1 MTRKERIELANKIYE
16 MSKDEFK
23 KENNNLIETLVKK
36 KSKILLRFK
45 AVFIVVDYLYDE
57 MKKRKLSEDE
67 EYIFSSGYDFLYD
80 EFETIKSLLHEY
92 FNDNINRME
101 MCSQTINLL
110 LLVEEVKG
118 EVLNTDKIKNEVK
131 RLNDLE
137 DKIYDYLKKGEDAP
151 DEYFEVVDEIT
162 DDIFDKNEI
171 EVNLIE
177 EIFYEIALEYD
188 IYPEDDTNYVND
200 FMRWYVDLNL
210 IDKLS
215 FVLQL

>member
-1 MTRKERIELANKIYE
+1 MELTLFDDYYN
-16 MSKDEFK
+16 FK
-23 KENNNLIETLVKK
+23 KENDSLISTLVKK

-45 AVFIVVDYLYDE
+45 AVFIVVDYLFDE
-57 MKKRKLSEDE
+57 MKKRKLTEDE
-67 EYIFSSGYDFLYD
+67 EYIFSTGYDFLYD
-80 EFETIKSLLHEY
+80 EFEIIKSVLHEY

-131 RLNDLE
+131 KLNDLE
-137 DKIYDYLKKGEDAP
+137 DKIYDYLKKGEEAP
-151 DEYFEVVDEIT
+151 DEYFELIDDIT
-162 DDIFDKNEI
+162 LDIFDKNDI

-188 IYPEDDTNYVND
+188 IYPEDDTNYFND
-200 FMRWYVDLNL
+200 FMLNQ
-210 IDKLS
+210 INKMRK
-215 FVLQL
+215 

>member
-1 MTRKERIELANKIYE
+1 MELTLFDDYYN
-16 MSKDEFK
+16 FK
-23 KENNNLIETLVKK
+23 KENDSLISTLVKK

-45 AVFIVVDYLYDE
+45 AVFIVVDYLFDE
-57 MKKRKLSEDE
+57 MKKRKLTEDE
-67 EYIFSSGYDFLYD
+67 EYIFSTGYDFLYD
-80 EFETIKSLLHEY
+80 EFEIIKSVLHEY

-131 RLNDLE
+131 KLNDLE
-137 DKIYDYLKKGEDAP
+137 DKIYDYLKKGEEAP
-151 DEYFEVVDEIT
+151 DEYFELIDDIT
-162 DDIFDKNEI
+162 LDIFDKNDI

-188 IYPEDDTNYVND
+188 IYPEDDTNYFNE
-200 FMRWYVDLNL
+200 FMLNQ
-210 IDKLS
+210 INKNRK
-215 FVLQL
+215 

>member
-1 MTRKERIELANKIYE
+1 MELTLFDDYYN
-16 MSKDEFK
+16 FK
-23 KENNNLIETLVKK
+23 KENDSLISTLVKK

-45 AVFIVVDYLYDE
+45 AVFIVVDYLFDE
-57 MKKRKLSEDE
+57 MKKRKLTEDE
-67 EYIFSSGYDFLYD
+67 EYIFSTGYDFLYD
-80 EFETIKSLLHEY
+80 EFEIIKSVLHEY

-131 RLNDLE
+131 KLNDLE
-137 DKIYDYLKKGEDAP
+137 DKIYDYLKKGEEAP
-151 DEYFEVVDEIT
+151 DEYFELIDDIT
-162 DDIFDKNEI
+162 LDIFDKNDI

-188 IYPEDDTNYVND
+188 IYPEDDTNYFNE
-200 FMRWYVDLNL
+200 FMLNQ
-210 IDKLS
+210 ISKNRR
-215 FVLQL
+215 